1 MAGTLTLGGMADG
14 LLSGQVTVGPFS
26 MNGKQ
31 AISEVIN
38 VELAANVD
46 TAIKVPPE
54 AVAYAVSFAFVSS
67 PAEVKLGSNL
77 SATSTGLSVL
87 AQGFI
92 ALPLNTGVTEVKF
105 RSPGPPPTFQL
116 IFI

>member
-1 MAGTLTLGGMADG
+1 
-14 LLSGQVTVGPFS
+14 

-31 AISEVIN
+31 AISEIIN

-46 TAIKVPPE
+46 SSFKVPPE
-54 AVAYAVSFAFVSS
+54 AVAYAVSFSFVGS

-77 SATSTGLSVL
+77 SATATGLVVN
-87 AQGFI
+87 AQGFV
-92 ALPLNTGVTEVKF
+92 ALPLGSGVTEVKF
-105 RSPGPPPTFQL
+105 RSTGTPPTFQL